1 MLALWL
7 AAFSVTC
14 FTNMNSPD
22 AHLWVIMLLIQ
33 SVPYTSSTFV
43 ALISGF
49 PRMPAWLVGRSGGM
63 EEAVQKIHAATHFG
77 QDAGKDGHGL
87 PVDTDKKA

>member
-1 MLALWL
+1 
-7 AAFSVTC
+7 
-14 FTNMNSPD
+14 
-22 AHLWVIMLLIQ
+22 MLLIQ

-49 PRMPAWLVGRSGGM
+49 PRMPAWLVGRSASM
-63 EEAVQKIHAATHFG
+63 EAAVQEIYPATQFG